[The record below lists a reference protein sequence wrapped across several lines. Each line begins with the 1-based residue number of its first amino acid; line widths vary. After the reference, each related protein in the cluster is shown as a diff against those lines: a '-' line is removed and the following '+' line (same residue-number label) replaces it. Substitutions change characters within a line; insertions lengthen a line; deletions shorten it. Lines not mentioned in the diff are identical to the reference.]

1 MRAGCAGVMLRIRQ
15 SLSIWISLLARS
27 SVVYLALFF
36 VPLFWVTFF
45 LAASW
50 EKTRA
55 LNISEARANNSLSL
69 YQEHIDSIFLDADRS
84 LLLLRLLYEKDP
96 GHFDLKY
103 WTHSAALTSAT
114 VTSFSITAADGF
126 MIARSSDYSG
136 APLYLGDR
144 QNFVDLRDNSDDVLD
159 ISAIQSGRIGGDTLI
174 KLSRRLQGHDA
185 RFAGVITASI
195 DPNEIVKFVDM
206 AQLGLH
212 GTVTLRNNS
221 REILAVRG
229 LPSGSIGQTVSAPQL
244 EEGLAKGSSGF
255 YWGGGAI
262 DGINRLIAFRRSG
275 SVPLIL
281 AAGIGEDEIF
291 ASYVRQCTIY
301 FGVTTLLSLIL
312 LATAAWDIGRV
323 SRLDKAQRATEDM
336 IERFK
341 SATEH
346 MSQGL
351 SMFDSQ
357 QRLVAYN
364 SRYLELYNFSPGD
377 LPLGCSIEEF
387 VARRK
392 AAGTFSESTEE
403 YLRALRERLASDQE
417 LFSLDTVV
425 KGRIIHITIRTK
437 ADGGWVSTHED
448 VTDRR
453 NADKELLRVKN
464 FLDAIIQNLPIPI
477 VIKDAW
483 SRKVLLINRAYSR
496 LHGVSADAIVG
507 ATMADIFPADL
518 ARRIA
523 DDDDKAMQSDSGTT
537 SVEFSVET
545 PELGGRV
552 VLVNRFVVRDGDGRP
567 EYLISLVEDATD
579 RKNNEARINQL
590 AHYDPLTG
598 LMNRA
603 LFREHLEGV
612 FARQRKDGSRFAI
625 FMLDLDRF
633 KHVNDA
639 YGHHSGDILL
649 KAAAKRIRDLV
660 REGDLAARLGGDEF
674 ALIVQSG
681 QDDFEAGCQRLAK
694 RLIDV
699 VGRPFQLEG
708 RQATVGCSIGIA
720 LPSASGERSDELLRG
735 ADLALYKA
743 KNSGRNCFHLYS
755 DELKA
760 EADQRNALENDLRQ
774 AIWREEFELFY
785 QPVVSA
791 ENGRVVA
798 VEALLRWRH
807 PARGLVMPNDFIPL
821 AEESGLI
828 VRLGE
833 WVMAKA
839 CHDATTMP
847 DDVQV
852 AINISPVQFAK
863 SNVVDAV
870 IFALVDADLAPGR
883 LEIEITESVLLSD
896 CEQNLQA
903 LRQLHN
909 IGLSIALDD
918 FGVGYSSL
926 SYLTS
931 FPFDK
936 VKIDKSFVA
945 KADRREANAI
955 IESVV
960 RLAKSL
966 NLKVCAEGIE
976 TEVQG
981 ADMRALGLDL
991 CQGYLFGRPMP
1002 LAELNFD
1009 RGYEFGERNVA

>member
-1 MRAGCAGVMLRIRQ
+1 MRRIRQ
-15 SLSIWISLLARS
+15 SLPIWTSLLSRS
-27 SVVYLALFF
+27 SVFYLALFL
-36 VPLFWVTFF
+36 VPVFWLTFF
-45 LAASW
+45 VAASL

-55 LNISEARANNSLSL
+55 LNISESQANNSLL
-69 YQEHIDSIFLDADRS
+69 IYQANIDSIFLDVDRS
-84 LLLLRLLYEKDP
+84 LLLLRLLYEKDA

-103 WTHSAALTSAT
+103 WTNSAGLTSTT
-114 VTSFSITAADGF
+114 VTAFSISAADGF
-126 MIARSSDYSG
+126 MIASSTNYG
-136 APLYLGDR
+136 GPPLYFGDR
-144 QNFVDLRDNSDDVLD
+144 DDFVALKNTNDDILH
-159 ISAIQSGRIGGDTLI
+159 ISAVQSGRLSGDAVI
-174 KLSRRLQGHDA
+174 KVTRRLQGRDG

-195 DPNEIVKFVDM
+195 DPNAMVKFFDM
-206 AQLGLH
+206 AQLGVH
-212 GTVTLRNNS
+212 GTVSLRTND
-221 REILAVRG
+221 RVILAVRG
-229 LPSGSIGQTVSAPQL
+229 LPSSNIGQTVSSPQL
-244 EEGLAKGSSGF
+244 EQGLAAGSSGF

-262 DGINRLIAFRRSG
+262 DGVSRLIAFRKSET
-275 SVPLIL
+275 VPLVL
-281 AAGIGEDEIF
+281 VAAIGEDDVF
-291 ASYVRQCTIY
+291 ASYSRQRTIY
-301 FGVTTLLSLIL
+301 FGVATLLSLIL
-312 LATAAWDIGRV
+312 IATAAWDIGRV
-323 SRLDKAQRATEDM
+323 SRLDKAQRAIEEM
-336 IERFK
+336 AERFK
-341 SATEH
+341 SATEN
-346 MSQGL
+346 MPYAL
-351 SMFDSQ
+351 SMFGKD
-357 QRLVAYN
+357 QRLVACN
-364 SRYLELYNFSPGD
+364 GKYLQLYN
-377 LPLGCSIEEF
+377 LPPDVLHNGCSFQEFIERL
-387 VARRK
+387 V
-392 AAGTFSESTEE
+392 AAGIVTGNAQDYVDKMHVRLPSE
-403 YLRALRERLASDQE
+403 AHVQW
-417 LFSLDTVV
+417 LDVNIA
-425 KGRIIHITIRTK
+425 GRTIQITSRFK
-437 ADGGWVSTHED
+437 DDGGWVSTHED

-453 NADKELLRVKN
+453 NAEKELLRVKN
-464 FLDAIIQNLPIPI
+464 FLDTIIQNLPMPI

-496 LHGVSADAIVG
+496 LHGVSADAILG
-507 ATMADIFPADL
+507 ATMADVFPADL

-523 DDDDKAMQSDSGTT
+523 DDDDKAMQSDNGTT
-537 SVEFSVET
+537 SVEFDVET
-545 PELGGRV
+545 PEFGGRV
-552 VLVNRFVVRDGDGRP
+552 VLANRFVVRDGDGRP

-590 AHYDPLTG
+590 AHYDLLTG
-598 LMNRA
+598 LMNRN
-603 LFREHLEGV
+603 LFREQLEGIV
-612 FARQRKDGSRFAI
+612 ARQRKDGSPFAI

-633 KHVNDA
+633 KNVNDA
-639 YGHHSGDILL
+639 HGHHAGDALL
-649 KAAAKRIRDLV
+649 KAAAKRIRDSI

-674 ALIVQSG
+674 AVIVQSG

-699 VGRPFQLEG
+699 IGRPFELEG
-708 RQATVGCSIGIA
+708 RQVTVGCSIGIA

-785 QPVVSA
+785 QPVVA
-791 ENGRVVA
+791 ADNGRVAA

-807 PARGLVMPNDFIPL
+807 PTRGLVMPNDFIPL

-833 WVMAKA
+833 WVMARA
-839 CHDATTMP
+839 CRDARTMP

-863 SNVVDAV
+863 SNLVDAV
-870 IFALVDADLAPGR
+870 IFALVDADLAPQR
-883 LEIEITESVLLSD
+883 LEIEITEGVLLSD
-896 CEQNLQA
+896 SEQNLQA
-903 LRQLHN
+903 LRQFHN
-909 IGLSIALDD
+909 IGVSIALDD

-945 KADRREANAI
+945 KPDRREANAI

-976 TEVQG
+976 SEVQG
-981 ADMRALGLDL
+981 ADMRRLGLDL
-991 CQGYLFGRPMP
+991 CQGYLFGGPVP
-1002 LAELNFD
+1002 LAELDFD